1 MKLDKAKLKYAKK
14 SASICCHDLQYLN
27 PSRYSHAVPPFAV
40 HILVVV
46 PFLLQSPSQFL
57 VFSFLNFSRV
67 LLATRKREREETEEG
82 GVGWMDLLE
91 KRNIKKG
98 GEEEEKKSQQQQQ
111 QQSLANGGSGSGG
124 AGGRPGILAM
134 SSPPNP
140 SQLTI
145 FYGGS
150 VCVYDSVPP
159 EKAQAIMLIAA
170 ASAAAASTTKSN
182 IASTSVAIGQP
193 QVVVDPSSISK
204 LQADLPIAR
213 RHSLQRF
220 LEKRRDR
227 LVNKAPYSPAKSS
240 EGMEASGMEVT
251 AEGKAQ

>member
-1 MKLDKAKLKYAKK
+1 
-14 SASICCHDLQYLN
+14 
-27 PSRYSHAVPPFAV
+27 
-40 HILVVV
+40 
-46 PFLLQSPSQFL
+46 
-57 VFSFLNFSRV
+57 
-67 LLATRKREREETEEG
+67 
-82 GVGWMDLLE
+82 MDLLE
-91 KRNIKKG
+91 KRSIKKV
-98 GEEEEKKSQQQQQ
+98 GEEEEELASKEEVEVEEESQQGEGLSL
-111 QQSLANGGSGSGG
+111 SLANGSGG
-124 AGGRPGILAM
+124 DGGGSRPGIFPM
-134 SSPPNP
+134 SSPPANL

-150 VCVYDSVPP
+150 VCVYDSVTP

-170 ASAAAASTTKSN
+170 AVANKSN
-182 IASTSVAIGQP
+182 AAVAVKPPVMPTTNVAQAAVSPVLTRSLSLQSTSVATGQP
-193 QVVVDPSSISK
+193 QVVADPSSICK

-227 LVNKAPYSPAKSS
+227 LVNKAPYSPAKSF